1 MTYLLD
7 TNAWVGWLRQNQ
19 PHLVQRIHQAAAG
32 DLVLCSVVI
41 GELIYGAERS
51 GPHHRAA
58 NLVSVAQLRGTY
70 ASVPFD
76 DRAAEVYGPIRA
88 DLAARGLLIGPND
101 LMIAAI
107 ALANSCT
114 LVTHNT
120 AEFSRV
126 PGLVIEDWQVP

>member
-1 MTYLLD
+1 MRYLLD

-19 PHLVQRIHQAAAG
+19 PQLIQRIQQAAAS
-32 DLVLCSVVI
+32 DLMLCSVVI
-41 GELIYGAERS
+41 GEPIYGAERS
-51 GPHHRAA
+51 GPTHRAA
-58 NLVSVAQLRGTY
+58 NLALVTQLRGMYT
-70 ASVPFD
+70 SVPFD
-76 DRAAEVYGPIRA
+76 DRAAEEYGPIRA
-88 DLAARGLLIGPND
+88 DLAARGQSIGPND

-107 ALANSCT
+107 ALANGCT

>member
-1 MTYLLD
+1 MKYLLD

-19 PHLVQRIHQAAAG
+19 PHLVQRIQQAAAS
-32 DLVLCSVVI
+32 DLALCSVVI

-51 GPHHRAA
+51 GPTHRAA
-58 NLVSVAQLRGTY
+58 NLAAVAQLRGTY
-70 ASVPFD
+70 TSVPFD

-88 DLAARGLLIGPND
+88 DLTARGQWIGPND

-107 ALANSCT
+107 ALASGLT

>member
-1 MTYLLD
+1 VKHLLD

-19 PHLVQRIHQAAAG
+19 PRLVNRIQQAAPSE
-32 DLVLCSVVI
+32 LVLSSVVI

-51 GPHHRAA
+51 GPTHRAV
-58 NLVSVAQLRGTY
+58 NLALVTQLRRTY

-88 DLAARGLLIGPND
+88 DLAARGQSIGPND

-107 ALANSCT
+107 ALANGCT

-120 AEFSRV
+120 AEFTRV
-126 PGLVIEDWQVP
+126 PGLVIEDWLV